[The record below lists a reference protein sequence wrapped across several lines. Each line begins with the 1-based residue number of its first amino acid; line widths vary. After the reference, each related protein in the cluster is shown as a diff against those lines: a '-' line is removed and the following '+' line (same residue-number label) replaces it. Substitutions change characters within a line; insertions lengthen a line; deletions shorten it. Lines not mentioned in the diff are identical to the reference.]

1 MLSLFRSVLACF
13 VLACG
18 MGCVAHAQNDFRDLE
33 IKVNG
38 IPGASY
44 YLVAPN
50 ARDSIG
56 FVDMS
61 GRAVFRRGVGLHT
74 NLAAY
79 GTKKLSVFT
88 GNFGYFAYVIF
99 DSTLTPI
106 DTMTVTQQYVTD
118 SHEGMFWT
126 DSTFMMLGL
135 EFRPFDMSGVV
146 PGGQP
151 NASLMVTVI
160 QERHLVTD
168 SVLFE
173 WNAFG
178 RIPVTDAT
186 SNIELRQRTIDYI
199 HANSIVRDRDSNLI
213 VSCRHLDEIIKIRRT
228 DGSIMWR
235 MGGVG
240 SKNREFTFVND
251 EHDGV
256 TGFSHQ
262 HSAVVTKTGTIMLFD
277 NGNLKPNQRS
287 RVVEY
292 ALDTV
297 AMTATRVWSYTPE
310 PPLYSPSQGSVE
322 VLPNG
327 NILIGYSATND
338 QRIAEE
344 VDRNGSIVVQLR
356 RTSDIPL
363 QSYRV
368 RGTSLGCTAIERTI
382 SKPGREEFA
391 DADSS
396 TWVRLDVSKVVD
408 SHRTRI
414 ERHHYRPHAWQVDDS
429 QVCGPLSLRWTIRVL
444 PTIGIDGSVRF
455 DVGEIASPEK
465 AILYHR
471 SNEGSG
477 PFKRCVTRYDADE
490 REIILDTIIDG
501 EYAIAYQGCVDPSP
515 VFPIRGATSVPS
527 TTSIRWSESPDAT
540 SYDVEVSFQ
549 EDVSMPYASFTTQ
562 RRDTVLRG
570 LPPSTTAYWRVRKRV
585 DNEQGVW
592 SATSSFTTA
601 GTVHVSEGDLESDQC
616 VVWQHGDRLNIAY
629 PGVPVKDV
637 LVYDLMGTLVAWKTF
652 GTESPMYEIAY
663 DQLPRVGVV
672 IVRGVDG
679 SIQRRTVVRD

>member
-1 MLSLFRSVLACF
+1 MHSAFRSVITLVVICCL
-13 VLACG
+13 VCSSL
-18 MGCVAHAQNDFRDLE
+18 HAQESFRDLE
-33 IKVNG
+33 VEISG

-44 YLVAPN
+44 YLIAPN

-61 GRAVFRRGVGLHT
+61 GQAVFRRGVGLHT
-74 NLAAY
+74 NLAAH
-79 GTKKLSVFT
+79 GTSTLSVFT

-106 DTMTVTQQYVTD
+106 DTMTVTQPYSTD
-118 SHEGMFWT
+118 SHEGLMWT
-126 DSTFMMLGL
+126 DSTFMMLGF
-135 EFRPFDMSGVV
+135 EFRPFDMSAVV

-160 QERHLVTD
+160 QERHLATD
-168 SVLFE
+168 SVVFE

-228 DGSIMWR
+228 DGTILWR

-262 HSAVVTKTGTIMLFD
+262 HSAVVTKSGTILLFD
-277 NGNLKPNQRS
+277 NGNLKSNQRS

-292 ALDTV
+292 AIDTV

-322 VLPNG
+322 ELPNG
-327 NILIGYSATND
+327 NILIGYSATDD

-344 VDRNGSIVVQLR
+344 VDRNGSIIVQIR

-363 QSYRV
+363 QTYRV

-382 SKPGREEFA
+382 VKSGREEFA

-396 TWVRLDVSKVVD
+396 TWVRLDVNEVSD

-414 ERHHYRPHAWQVDDS
+414 ERHHYRPHAWHVEDS

-444 PTIGIDGSVRF
+444 PVVGIRGSLRF
-455 DVGEIASPEK
+455 DVAEIASPEK

-477 PFKRCVTRYDADE
+477 RFDRLATRYDAE
-490 REIILDTIIDG
+490 ASEIVVDTIIVG
-501 EYAIAYQGCVDPSP
+501 EFAVAYPSCVDPTP
-515 VFPIRGATSVPS
+515 VFPPRGATSIPS
-527 TTSIRWSESPDAT
+527 TTSIRWSESPDAS

-549 EDVSMPYASFTTQ
+549 EDVSMPFAAFTTY
-562 RRDTVLRG
+562 RRDTVLRA
-570 LPPSTTAYWRVRKRV
+570 LPPSSNVYWRVRKRIE
-585 DNEQGVW
+585 DAQGVW
-592 SATSSFTTA
+592 SASSMFTTA
-601 GTVHVSEGDLESDQC
+601 GTVHVPEDPRTTLQC
-616 VVWQHGDRLNIAY
+616 NVWHHGGHLRIAS
-629 PGVPVKDV
+629 PGAPLKDV

-652 GTESPMYEIAY
+652 ASDAPTYEVPCNH
-663 DQLPRVGVV
+663 LPRVAVV
-672 IVRGVDG
+672 IIRSVDS

>member
-1 MLSLFRSVLACF
+1 MLSLFRSAIAVIVTSCLVLGS
-13 VLACG
+13 VCG
-18 MGCVAHAQNDFRDLE
+18 QEAFQDLG
-33 IKVNG
+33 IKITG

-44 YLVAPN
+44 YLVAPM
-50 ARDSIG
+50 ARDSFG

-106 DTMTVTQQYVTD
+106 DTMTVTQPYVTD
-118 SHEGMFWT
+118 SHEGMMWT

-135 EFRPFDMSGVV
+135 DFQRFDMSGVV
-146 PGGQP
+146 TGGQT
-151 NASLMVTVI
+151 NASLMATVI
-160 QERHLVTD
+160 QERHLATD
-168 SVLFE
+168 SVVFE
-173 WNAFG
+173 WNAYG

-186 SNIELRQRTIDYI
+186 SEIDLRQRSIDYI
-199 HANSIVRDRDSNLI
+199 HANSIARDRDDNLV
-213 VSCRHLDEIIKIRRT
+213 VSCRHLDEIIKIRRS

-235 MGGVG
+235 LGGVG
-240 SKNREFTFVND
+240 SKSRAFTFIND

-262 HSAVVTKTGTIMLFD
+262 HSAVVTRAGTILLFD
-277 NGNLKPNQRS
+277 NGNLKPIQRS

-292 ALDTV
+292 AIDTV

-344 VDRNGSIVVQLR
+344 VDRNGSVIVQLR
-356 RTSDIPL
+356 RTSDTPL
-363 QSYRV
+363 QPYRV

-396 TWVRLDVSKVVD
+396 TWVRLDVSKVSD

-444 PTIGIDGSVRF
+444 PTIGIDGSLRF
-455 DVGEIASPEK
+455 DVAEIASPEK
-465 AILYHR
+465 GILYHR

-477 PFKRCVTRYDADE
+477 PFKRYITQYDADA
-490 REIILDTIIDG
+490 REIILDTIVAG
-501 EYAIAYQGCVDPSP
+501 EFAIAYPACVDPTP
-515 VFPIRGATSVPS
+515 VFPRRGATGIPS

-570 LPPSTTAYWRVRKRV
+570 LPPSTTTYWRVRKRV
-585 DNEQGVW
+585 DQDQGVW
-592 SATSSFTTA
+592 SAISSFTTA

-616 VVWQHGDRLNIAY
+616 VIWQHGDRLNIAY

-637 LVYDLMGTLVAWKTF
+637 LVYDLLGTLVAWRSF
-652 GTESPMYEIAY
+652 ATESSTYEIACE
-663 DQLPRVGVV
+663 QLPRVGVV